1 MHWFIDSLTL
11 SSECSCFRARL
22 AGAEAASGDILI
34 FLDSHCEA
42 TKGDRKNCSE
52 HGSVTSLPFMK
63 YWQIDGDTV
72 SVKQKGSWESYI
84 SFIQSTH
91 LELYWLMINKYNSNN
106 CRSAEI
112 TKLSFLYSYNLIYSF
127 QYNRRFL
134 PKSGVNWPSWVR
146 STSPLNWFTA
156 KFWKETNCIIVE
168 NVWQ

>member
-42 TKGDRKNCSE
+42 TKGDRKKWSE

-91 LELYWLMINKYNSNN
+91 LELYWLIDWLINIILIIAEVPKLQNYLFYTAIISFILSNIIDGS
-106 CRSAEI
+106 CQ
-112 TKLSFLYSYNLIYSF
+112 NLGLIDLHESEA
-127 QYNRRFL
+127 
-134 PKSGVNWPSWVR
+134 P
-146 STSPLNWFTA
+146 A
-156 KFWKETNCIIVE
+156 H
-168 NVWQ
+168 